1 YSFAIHCLS
10 LLLETMLYASQWFKA
25 IFFITYVYT
34 YILITASWSKKLK
47 KKLTKTPR
55 LIYLNRYRMLQLL
68 NTRFNDSISDIA
80 MCGHKVII
88 FVLTVITIHCVPS
101 GNVYVQ

>member
-25 IFFITYVYT
+25 IFFIT
-34 YILITASWSKKLK
+34 